1 MTKFLSDDNIK
12 LMWDVIS
19 EQNVFLLLSSSNK
32 TKIYSIFQTNVKPY
46 YNEKKKTVN
55 DLMTLNKE
63 YIKLVIKS
71 ISILINL
78 HSQTKINEF
87 NTNKLVTHEDIH
99 NDKLSKFDDDLNK
112 ITEDFNNAIKL
123 KIPNKPEFEDKT
135 IDNPIT
141 EMEEKLKEMT
151 AQRNYDIQQ
160 INNDTNVDVI
170 KDWLKP
176 IETSVKVDKNSDNIN
191 TFLNTNNKLKH
202 LNQEQSKMSSLKTNK
217 MVSFTEVID
226 NDNQPNY
233 NILNKLKKIDTVFK
247 DDNERISIIEEN
259 IKQINNKIEIILSLL
274 KDNKKE

>member
-19 EQNVFLLLSSSNK
+19 EQNVFLLLSYSNK

-71 ISILINL
+71 ISIL